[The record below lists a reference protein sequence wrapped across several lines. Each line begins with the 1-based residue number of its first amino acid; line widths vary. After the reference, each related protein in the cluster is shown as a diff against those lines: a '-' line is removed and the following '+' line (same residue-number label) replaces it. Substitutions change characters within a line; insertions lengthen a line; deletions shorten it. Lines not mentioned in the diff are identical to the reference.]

1 MKQRE
6 RKKRMLDTPEAKKI
20 FKACHRFLT
29 HEYPKTPRQ
38 VLSELAETTDPELEP
53 DRYGQGD
60 VIAPFEGEVAS
71 LLGKEAAGL
80 MRSGTMSEQRSRH
93 VWPSRRA

>member
-6 RKKRMLDTPEAKKI
+6 RKKRMLDTTEAKKI

-38 VLSELAETTDPELEP
+38 VLSELAETTDP
-53 DRYGQGD
+53 RA
-60 VIAPFEGEVAS
+60 IAS
-71 LLGKEAAGL
+71 N
-80 MRSGTMSEQRSRH
+80 
-93 VWPSRRA
+93 